1 MDIIQWFVDLG
12 PSVML
17 PIILFVFGLV
27 LKAKPGKAFKAGL
40 TVGIGFIGLNLVI
53 GLLGESLGTAAQA
66 MTERFGFNLTTI
78 DVGWPAAAAIS
89 YGTVIGS
96 MAIPIGI
103 AINFILVLVGLTKTL
118 DVDVWDYWHVAFTG
132 SLMFIITGN
141 VPLSI
146 FTFVAHLL
154 IVFWLSDLMA
164 PDIEKFY
171 GFKNITFPHGGSAPS
186 YLVAKPLNYLFDR
199 IPGLKNLNADAE
211 SIQKK
216 FGIFGDSTI
225 MGLIIGIV
233 MGTLAGYDLNG
244 ILNLGVKT
252 AAVMLLM
259 PRMVS
264 ILMEGLNPISEAA
277 SDFVKR
283 KMPDRDIYIGMDSA
297 LSVGHPG
304 VLTASLVLIP
314 ITIFLAV
321 ILPGNTVLPFGDLA
335 TIPFLICLMAPAFKG
350 NVIRLILG
358 GSIYIGVG
366 LYIATWTAPLVTKAA
381 AAANFD
387 LQNYASISS
396 LVDGAVWTTGIF
408 VWVGGNIPWIGITV
422 LALIGLG
429 GLIYN
434 NKLKPR
440 RSFKEQKKAV

>member
-1 MDIIQWFVDLG
+1 MGVVQWFVDLG
-12 PSVML
+12 ASVML
-17 PIILFVFGLV
+17 PIILFVFALA
-27 LKAKPGKAFKAGL
+27 LSAKPAKAFKAGL

-53 GLLGESLGTAAQA
+53 GLLGDSLGAAAQA
-66 MTERFGFNLTTI
+66 MTDRFGFNLTTI

-96 MAIPIGI
+96 MAIIIGLVV
-103 AINFILVLVGLTKTL
+103 NFILILTGLTRTL
-118 DVDVWDYWHVAFTG
+118 DVDVWDYWHIAFTG
-132 SLMFIITGN
+132 SLMYVITGSI
-141 VPLSI
+141 PLSI
-146 FTFVAHLL
+146 FTFIAHLL
-154 IVFWLSDLMA
+154 IVFWLSDMMA
-164 PDIEKFY
+164 PEIEKFY

-186 YLVAKPLNYLFDR
+186 YLVAKPLNYIFDR

-211 SIQKK
+211 TLQKRL
-216 FGIFGDSTI
+216 GIFGDSTI
-225 MGLIIGIV
+225 MGLIIGLI
-233 MGTLAGYDLNG
+233 MGILAGYDLKG
-244 ILNLGVKT
+244 ILNLGVQT

-277 SDFVKR
+277 SAFIKK
-283 KMPDRDIYIGMDSA
+283 KMPERDIYIGMDSA

-304 VLTASLVLIP
+304 VLAASLVLIP

-335 TIPFLICLMAPAFKG
+335 TIPFLICLMAPAFNG
-350 NVIRLILG
+350 NIIRLILG
-358 GSIYIGVG
+358 GSIYLSVG

-381 AAANFD
+381 DAANFD
-387 LQNYASISS
+387 LQNYSSINS

-408 VWVGGNIPWIGITV
+408 VWVGNNLPWIGVSV
-422 LALIGLG
+422 LAAIGLA

-434 NKLKPR
+434 NKIKPHQGE
-440 RSFKEQKKAV
+440 K